1 MDRRESPRHAAILWL
16 HGSRRKPGRISMRR
30 MAFKR
35 GERIFAKGESSN
47 FAYLIL
53 SGGVEIILE
62 RGKTADVIASLETGE
77 VFGEMG
83 LIDSGARS
91 ASARAAADTVCLA
104 VNADELLKMIE
115 TDPKE
120 AVAFVKTLIR

>member
-1 MDRRESPRHAAILWL
+1 
-16 HGSRRKPGRISMRR
+16 

-35 GERIFAKGESSN
+35 GERIFTKGEPSD
-47 FAYLIL
+47 FAFLIL
-53 SGGVEIILE
+53 SGTIEIILD
-62 RGKTADVIASLETGE
+62 GGQAADVIANLEAGE

-83 LIDSGARS
+83 LIDSGPRS
-91 ASARAAADTVCLA
+91 ASARAAAESVCLA

-120 AVAFVKTLIR
+120 AVTFVKTLIRRLRAVDARLESSTAIKAVAAQ